1 MSDNLLS
8 VIEQWQ
14 NDYDSY
20 LNLMLFDT
28 SSLFSITDGE
38 ITWHNDYKD
47 EFSTALASVN
57 LSDYG
62 IDSSDLKGTY
72 SFNAPISL
80 NHEAILE
87 QITKLETRVVSS
99 EAKYNT
105 YLNLGATFDRRSKD
119 DKEIYNNS
127 FYRKFTYPPKTH
139 ADLDSVVGTTEVY
152 QDIEAFYNDI
162 IKHYQFIYQ
171 QSEMRLNRLKYILA
185 VYSAL
190 IEDIHQKMDKKLYIL
205 ELGNTDLEP
214 DNLLLE

>member
-28 SSLFSITDGE
+28 SSLFSITGGE

-72 SFNAPISL
+72 LFNAPISL

-105 YLNLGATFDRRSKD
+105 YLNLRDTFDTRGKD
-119 DKEIYNNS
+119 DKETYNNS
-127 FYRKFTYPPKTH
+127 FYRKFTYPPETH
-139 ADLDSVVGTTEVY
+139 ADLESVADTTQVY
-152 QDIEAFYNDI
+152 QDIKSFYNDI

>member
-28 SSLFSITDGE
+28 SSLFSITKDG
-38 ITWHNDYKD
+38 IAWHNDYED

-62 IDSSDLKGTY
+62 IDSSDLEGTY
-72 SFNAPISL
+72 LFNAPISL

-105 YLNLGATFDRRSKD
+105 YLNLRATFDKRSKD
-119 DKEIYNNS
+119 DKEIYNNG

-139 ADLDSVVGTTEVY
+139 ADLDGVADTTEVY
-152 QDIEAFYNDI
+152 QDIKSFYNDI